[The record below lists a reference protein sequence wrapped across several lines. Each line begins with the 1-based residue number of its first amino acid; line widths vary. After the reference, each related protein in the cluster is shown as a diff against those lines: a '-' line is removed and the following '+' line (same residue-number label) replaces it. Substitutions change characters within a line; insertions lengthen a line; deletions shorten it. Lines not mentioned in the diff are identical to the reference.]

1 MHRPSSSLKRV
12 SLVSLV
18 SAALLL
24 TTLGAAHAAQIVGSL
39 GISQAPDGGSNQT
52 FYAVALRNALL
63 PKTQGEIQVGYR
75 SESREVAGQSF
86 DLRTTPVTLSL
97 WASPVPMFYAGG
109 GVGLY
114 VQSVKYGGNIY
125 PASNDTNFGA
135 HLGGGMHFSMT
146 PMVGLDLQGRYVF
159 LKDQA
164 TALASGNFN
173 PSFWT
178 LSAGLA
184 IGF

>member
-1 MHRPSSSLKRV
+1 MRRSCSLLKRA
-12 SLVSLV
+12 SLGSLV
-18 SAALLL
+18 SAGLLL
-24 TTLGAAHAAQIVGSL
+24 ATLGAAQAAQIVGSI
-39 GISQAPDGGSNQT
+39 GISQAPAGGSNQMM
-52 FYAVALRNALL
+52 YAIALRNSFL
-63 PKTQGEIQVGYR
+63 PKTQADIQVGYR
-75 SESREVAGQSF
+75 SETREIAGQSF

-97 WASPVPMFYAGG
+97 WANPVPMFYAGG

-114 VQSVKYGGNIY
+114 VQSVKYAGNIY

-135 HLGGGMHFSMT
+135 HLGGGMRFSMT
-146 PMVGLDLQGRYVF
+146 PMVGVDVQGRYVF

>member
-1 MHRPSSSLKRV
+1 MRRSRSLLKRA
-12 SLVSLV
+12 SLGALV
-18 SAALLL
+18 SAGLSLVPL
-24 TTLGAAHAAQIVGSL
+24 STVHAVQIVPSI
-39 GISQAPDGGSNQT
+39 GISRAPDGGDNQT
-52 FYAVALRNALL
+52 MLAIALRNSFL
-63 PKTQGEIQVGYR
+63 PKTQAEIQAGYR
-75 SESREVAGQSF
+75 SETREIAGQSF

-109 GVGLY
+109 GVGVYL
-114 VQSVKYGGNIY
+114 QSVKYDGNVY

-135 HLGGGMHFSMT
+135 HLGGGMRFSMT
-146 PMVGLDLQGRYVF
+146 PMVGVDVQGRYVF